1 MTSASPSVWAMLVFT
16 AMCSVIS
23 AEDRAAEEFFEKE
36 VRPILAA
43 KCLECHGEQDPEAGF
58 QLLSRET
65 LLKGGKTGPGIHVD
79 KPQES
84 LLLVAIKQTGELKM
98 PPEEHLREDQIAVI
112 SKWLDMGAPWPATAT
127 ASHKKEF
134 AITEADRDHWA
145 FRPIQSPPVPSVKQA
160 DWPLTAIDNFVL
172 AKQEAAGIVPAPTA
186 DRATLIRRVY
196 YDLIG
201 LPPTIEDV
209 NAFVSSAEPT
219 DKAVAAVVDQL
230 LTSPRYGEK
239 WARHWLD
246 VARYADT
253 KDGVLMYGDDRIR
266 PYAYTY
272 RDYVIRA
279 LNEDLPYNQFVID
292 QLAADQVEPPVEPWR
307 LGAMGLL
314 TLGRLYD
321 NNIHDVID
329 DQIDT
334 VTRGFLGLTVSCTRC
349 HDHKYDP
356 VSTADYYSLYGV
368 FASCEVPI
376 ELPLIQPA
384 DQVPGGPEFE
394 KEAAPKR
401 EAITRYQADQ
411 HKLLTRTAHERTG
424 DYLAKVA
431 TTEPDPLETAIFFFS
446 LSPED
451 LRPQIVGRWRQF
463 IRQRATSTDPV
474 FGPWVELM
482 QIPTPPLEGDAAKDP
497 NAMEQAAVG
506 FSAAALPIIEKW
518 RAVPTG
524 VSEGQVNP
532 LIMQALTVLPIRS
545 KADVARAYG
554 TVMLRVDQNAQAA
567 NPPGPDSLS
576 PEQRQLWDIIA
587 SRESPNDIPLNQTR
601 KYMSRQQTDQF
612 GGMLTELDRLAAV
625 NAGAPPRAMVV
636 RDKSEI
642 YEPKIFVRGNPSSPG
657 KPVPRQFIEVISPP
671 DRPKFTHGSGR
682 IDLARSI
689 ASEANPLTARIIV
702 NRVWMFHFGEP
713 LVSTPSD
720 FGTRCKEPVQI
731 DLLNHLAA
739 QFIQDGWS
747 LKKLHRRILNSR
759 VWQQSSH
766 PAPETAELAQQ
777 KDPDNSLLWRA
788 NRRRLELESMR
799 DSLLAVAGR
808 LKERSGGKPVDVT
821 ANPAADCRTV
831 YGLVDRQSVPA
842 MFRAFDFA
850 SPDVSNDRRPRT
862 VVPQQALF
870 SLNSALVREQAKALA
885 ARPEIANAAQPDE
898 KVRALYRLVFLREPT
913 EFETKECVAFAQQ
926 PADPATQMSP
936 WDQLAQVLV
945 SSNEFLY
952 LD

>member
-1 MTSASPSVWAMLVFT
+1 MTIGSPSVWVMLVIT
-16 AMCSVIS
+16 LVGSVLS
-23 AEDRAAEEFFEKE
+23 AEDRAGEEFFERE
-36 VRPILAA
+36 VRPILATQ
-43 KCLECHGEQDPEAGF
+43 CLECHGEKDPERGF

-65 LLKGGKTGPGIHVD
+65 LLKGGQSGPALHLEH
-79 KPQES
+79 PQDS
-84 LLLVAIKQTGELKM
+84 LLLAAIKHTGPLKM
-98 PPEEHLREDQIAVI
+98 PPEEKLREDQIVTI
-112 SKWLDMGAPWPATAT
+112 SKWLDMGAPWPTAT
-127 ASHKKEF
+127 AASTKKEF
-134 AITEADRDHWA
+134 AITDADRDHWA
-145 FRPIQSPPVPSVKQA
+145 FQPIQSPPVPSVKQA
-160 DWPLTAIDNFVL
+160 DWPLTMIDSFVL
-172 AKQEAAGIVPAPTA
+172 AKQEASGISPAPTA
-186 DRATLIRRVY
+186 DRPTLIRRVY

-209 NAFVSSAEPT
+209 NAFVSSPEPT
-219 DKAVAAVVDQL
+219 EKALSAVIDQL
-230 LTSPRYGEK
+230 LESPRYGEK

-253 KDGVLMYGDDRIR
+253 KDGVLMFGDDRIR

-272 RDYVIRA
+272 RDYVIRT

-401 EAITRYQADQ
+401 EAITKFQTEQ
-411 HKLLTRTAHERTG
+411 HTLLSRTAHERTG
-424 DYLAKVA
+424 DYLARVA

-463 IRQRATSTDPV
+463 MRQRATLNDPV

-482 QIPTPPLEGDAAKDP
+482 QIPTTALEGEAAKDP
-497 NAMEQAAVG
+497 NAIEQAAVA

-518 RAVPTG
+518 RSVPTG

-545 KADVARAYG
+545 KADVAKAYG
-554 TVMLRVDQNAQAA
+554 TVMLRVGQDAQAA
-567 NPPGPDSLS
+567 NPPGPGSLS
-576 PEQRQLWDIIA
+576 PEQKQLWEIIA
-587 SRESPNDIPLNQTR
+587 SRESPNDIPLSQTR

-636 RDKSEI
+636 RDKSEL
-642 YEPKIFVRGNPSSPG
+642 YEPRIFVRGNPSSPG
-657 KPVPRQFIEVISPP
+657 KPVPRQFIEVISPS
-671 DRPKFTHGSGR
+671 DRPKFAHGSGR
-682 IDLARSI
+682 IDLAKSI
-689 ASEANPLTARIIV
+689 ASDTNPLTARVIV

-731 DLLNHLAA
+731 DLLNHLTA

-766 PAPETAELAQQ
+766 ADPVTLAVARQ
-777 KDPDNSLLWRA
+777 KDPDNLLLWRA

-808 LKERSGGKPVDVT
+808 LKERSGGRPVDVT
-821 ANPAADCRTV
+821 GNPAADCRTV

-898 KVRALYRLVFLREPT
+898 KVRALYRLVLLRDPT
-913 EFETKECVAFAQQ
+913 ETETRQCLDFAQQ
-926 PADPATQMSP
+926 PADPATQLSA